1 MTNGILMREE
11 VFREVRF
18 NRPSLRQSRGTKVSD
33 MEGSKTYES
42 LEGQPLSSPD

>member
-18 NRPSLRQSRGTKVSD
+18 N
-33 MEGSKTYES
+33 MEGSKSDEN
-42 LEGQPLSSPD
+42 LKGQPLSSPT